1 MGAGPCPPRGGTDL
15 PRAAERTSLFER
27 ALELHSGSPDL
38 FEEARTRLAYGAA
51 LRRDRSRVAARPQLR
66 LALDAFERLGAVP
79 GPTWPQASSTQQAR
93 GSPRKRTELGVL
105 TSQEIRIARMLSEG
119 RTTKET
125 AAALFLS
132 PKTVEYH
139 LRHVYQKL
147 HISSRDELRAA
158 MTAEV

>member
-1 MGAGPCPPRGGTDL
+1 LTCPDP
-15 PRAAERTSLFER
+15 AERTSLFER
-27 ALELHSGSPDL
+27 ALELHSGSLDL

-51 LRRDRSRVAARPQLR
+51 LRRSRSRVAARPQLR
-66 LALDAFERLGAVP
+66 LALDAFERLGARP
-79 GPTWPQASSTQQAR
+79 WADLAASEFDATGEKVRR
-93 GSPRKRTELGVL
+93 GSEGYLGVL
-105 TSQEIRIARMLSEG
+105 TSQEIRIARMLSDG

-147 HISSRDELRAA
+147 HVGSRDELRAA
-158 MTAEV
+158 MTMEAQ